1 MNKKTD
7 DRLNDQSK
15 VAVNREYRSDVFK
28 MYFSIK
34 KNALALYNALNGTDY
49 TDEDLLVINSLE
61 NSIYLKFYNDVSF
74 VISDAVNLYEH
85 QSTINPNMPLRN
97 LFYITE
103 MYKGMIPKR
112 DIYGKK
118 LITVPTPH
126 FVVFYNGTTDI
137 SDKMNLRLS
146 DAFIR
151 KTSEPELELTVQV
164 LNVNYG
170 HNKELMEKCIPLRDY
185 AILNKRVRDNINKGM
200 PIEEAATSAVN
211 SCINDHVMEDFLLKE
226 RAGVIKMHI
235 LDFNEELHNQSLR
248 EEGREEGIILGRDDL
263 IRRLLNKGKSPDEIS
278 LLFDLPLETVLAAQ
292 NSSKTDISV

>member
-1 MNKKTD
+1 MNKKNNNYRID
-7 DRLNDQSK
+7 QNDGIT
-15 VAVNREYRSDVFK
+15 VNREYSSDVFK

-49 TDEDLLVINSLE
+49 TDEDQLVINSLE

-85 QSTINPNMPLRN
+85 QSTINPNMPLRD

-118 LITVPTPH
+118 LITIPTPQ

-137 SDKMNLRLS
+137 SDRQILKLS
-146 DAFIR
+146 DAFMR
-151 KTSEPELELTVQV
+151 KTEEPELELIVQV

-170 HNKELMEKCIPLRDY
+170 HNKELLEKCIPLQDY
-185 AILNKRVRDNINKGM
+185 AILNKRVRDNVNIGM
-200 PIEEAATSAVN
+200 PIEDAATQAVN
-211 SCINDHVMEDFLLKE
+211 SCIKDHVMEDFLLKE
-226 RAGVIKMHI
+226 RAGVIAMHV
-235 LDFNEELHNQSLR
+235 LDFNEELHNRSLR
-248 EEGREEGIILGRDDL
+248 EEGYEEGRNEERNVL
-263 IRRLLNKGKSPDEIS
+263 IKKMLSKGKSPEEIS
-278 LLFDLPLETVLAAQ
+278 ALFDIPMETVL
-292 NSSKTDISV
+292 SVRNAVNI

>member
-1 MNKKTD
+1 MNKKNNNY
-7 DRLNDQSK
+7 RINQNDGI
-15 VAVNREYRSDVFK
+15 AVNREYSSDVFK

-49 TDEDLLVINSLE
+49 TDEDRLVINSLE

-85 QSTINPNMPLRN
+85 QSTINPNMPLRD

-118 LITVPTPH
+118 LITIPTPQ

-137 SDKMNLRLS
+137 SDRQILKLS
-146 DAFIR
+146 DAFMR
-151 KTSEPELELTVQV
+151 KTEEPELELIVQV

-170 HNKELMEKCIPLRDY
+170 HNKELLDKCIPLRDY
-185 AILNKRVRDNINKGM
+185 AILNKRVRDNVNIGM
-200 PIEEAATSAVN
+200 PIEDAATQAVN
-211 SCINDHVMEDFLLKE
+211 SCIKDHVMEDFLLKE
-226 RAGVIKMHI
+226 RAGVIAMHV
-235 LDFNEELHNQSLR
+235 LDFNEELHNRSLH
-248 EEGREEGIILGRDDL
+248 EEGYEEGQNNLIIK
-263 IRRLLNKGKSPDEIS
+263 LLSKGKSPEEIS
-278 LLFDLPLETVLAAQ
+278 ALFDIPVETVL
-292 NSSKTDISV
+292 SVKNAVNI